1 MKQKN
6 NDNELTIAQI
16 GWETL
21 DSLGDKILEDVA
33 TEMVSDIFSAIPL
46 STVAIGIYKGY
57 RSYKEKKK
65 IEKFV
70 EFIKSYKTNTDK
82 EINKYLKDNPTS
94 EVGEYTL
101 ALIEELSSLRQTEML
116 GRATALLLNQ
126 IINEDTFY
134 EYGYIITKLDPH
146 LFKIVSNLHEH
157 DFKDKNGSVALKKR
171 WEMLQKGY
179 GYIINPNQDL
189 LSFGFLEP
197 IAINLKELNNSGR
210 NFFPDQQFKV
220 TFKYRNFY
228 ERIILGNKYAGSHN
242 RAE

>member
-6 NDNELTIAQI
+6 NDNELTTAQI

-21 DSLGDKILEDVA
+21 DNLGDKILEEVA
-33 TEMVSDIFSAIPL
+33 TGMVSEIFSAIPL
-46 STVAIGIYKGY
+46 STVAIGVYKGY
-57 RSYKEKKK
+57 RNYKEKKK
-65 IEKFV
+65 FEKFV
-70 EFIKSYKTNTDK
+70 YFIKSYKTNTDK
-82 EINKYLKDNPTS
+82 EINKYLKDNPAS
-94 EVGEYTL
+94 ELGEYTL

-146 LFKIVSNLHEH
+146 LFKIVSNLHKH
-157 DFKDKNGSVALKKR
+157 DFKDGNGSVDLKKK
-171 WEMLQKGY
+171 WEMAQKGY

-197 IAINLKELNNSGR
+197 IAIDLKKLNNSGE
-210 NFFPDQQFKV
+210 NFFPKQQFKI
-220 TFKYRNFY
+220 TYKYRNFY
-228 ERIILGNKYAGSHN
+228 ERIILGKECVGLNK
-242 RAE
+242 RAV